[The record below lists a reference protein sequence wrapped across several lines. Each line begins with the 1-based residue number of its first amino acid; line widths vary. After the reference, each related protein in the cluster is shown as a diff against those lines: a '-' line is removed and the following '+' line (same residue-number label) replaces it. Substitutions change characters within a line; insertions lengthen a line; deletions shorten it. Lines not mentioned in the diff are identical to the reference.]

1 METRPVA
8 HLLSRFWWMILLRG
22 VFAVLFG
29 IMAFAWPSLTLVSLT
44 LLFAAYV
51 FADGVFEVAH
61 AIGHRQEIEN
71 WGLLLLE
78 GVFGILFGIIAFQ
91 APELTTAVGTIIVAF
106 YIATWSIVTGV
117 MRISMAIRLRKE
129 IEGEWLLGFSGAVSI
144 LLGLVVLVRPQVGAL
159 GLLYVVAAAAIILGM
174 TLVAFAIKVRMF
186 AVRIRQTVQSIREQ

>member
-91 APELTTAVGTIIVAF
+91 APELTTAVGTIIVAC

-174 TLVAFAIKVRMF
+174 TLIAFAIKVRMF
-186 AVRIRQTVQSIREQ
+186 AVRIRQTVREK

>member
-22 VFAVLFG
+22 VFAVLFA

-174 TLVAFAIKVRMF
+174 TLIAFAGG
-186 AVRIRQTVQSIREQ
+186 

>member
-174 TLVAFAIKVRMF
+174 TLIAFAIKVRMF